1 MKVITISLTFA
12 FAILNGGLT
21 FQIEAAET
29 LKLEYCVV
37 SLIDQAQ
44 VPAEESGVLSGLS
57 ARERSEVKKG
67 DTLAQIDDRA
77 AVANVAIATN
87 EYEAA
92 KAEAMSNI
100 RVQAATADAQVTESQ
115 YLQGAELP
123 QQPREGEYTDQLLRR
138 VLLAPRRAALA
149 TKVAEFDR
157 ELADKKSKVKAAE
170 LDVAELSVKRRVIVS
185 PLDGE
190 VVHVYRHLGEWVNP
204 GDAVMQIVRMD
215 QLRIS
220 GFAPADAYA
229 PSDLIGKKVTAEV
242 ALPRGEVKTVHGELS
257 YASSVVE
264 TSGKFRV
271 WAEFKNEKVN
281 GFWVL
286 RPGLSATLTIHVE

>member
-1 MKVITISLTFA
+1 MKVVTKLLTFG
-12 FAILNGGLT
+12 FAIANVAIA
-21 FQIEAAET
+21 FQLEAAET

-44 VPAEESGVLSGLS
+44 VPAEESGVLRNLS
-57 ARERSEVKKG
+57 AKERSEVKKG
-67 DTLAQIDDRA
+67 DVLAQIDDRA
-77 AVANVAIATN
+77 AQANVTIAQN
-87 EYEAA
+87 EYAAA
-92 KAEAMSNI
+92 KAEAMSDI
-100 RVQAATADAQVTESQ
+100 RVQAATADAQVAESQ

-149 TKVAEFDR
+149 TRVAEFDR

-170 LDVAELSVKRRVIVS
+170 LDVAELSVKRRVILS

-220 GFAPADAYA
+220 GFAPADEFA

-242 ALPRGEVKTVHGELS
+242 ALPRGEVKTVQGELS

-286 RPGLSATLTIHVE
+286 RPGLSATLTIHVQ